1 MAAREP
7 NLTPQRQWTP
17 HFQVASEPWVKGF
30 FSRLKEYLSERP
42 VKVPAN
48 TPSSLGEF
56 HFGAGFWENLRELFR
71 PLPAHLRH
79 AKPDGRLLV
88 AWESSARMFWRNLRD
103 LIVPPKLPPL
113 PVTSKPVPVKE
124 IWPRRATYRQSQA
137 ISLALHLLV
146 IALLT
151 VPLARQAETTEPI
164 PIKTVVPV
172 DISDY
177 KLTLPPGGEKPSG
190 GGGGGERNPVP
201 PTKGRLPRFDTKQL
215 AKPLAAPKNP
225 QPKMAIEPT
234 LIGPPDVLVASNNL
248 PNWGDPLQKLIT
260 GSGGPGTGG
269 GIGTGEGGGIGS
281 GTGGGLG
288 PGEGGGFGG
297 GVFRPGRGGVGYP
310 ACDYCPEPK
319 YSEEARKAKYQGT
332 VLLEVIVTPDGRATN
347 IRVIK
352 GVGLGLDEK
361 AIEAVRTWIFKPAI
375 GPNGKPVAVRVPIE
389 VTFRLF

>member
-7 NLTPQRQWTP
+7 NLTAQKDWTP
-17 HFQVASEPWVKGF
+17 RFQVPSEPWVKGF
-30 FSRLKEYLSERP
+30 FSRLKDYLSERP

-48 TPSSLGEF
+48 TPGSLGEF
-56 HFGAGFWENLRELFR
+56 HFGAGFAENLRELFR
-71 PLPAHLRH
+71 PVPAHLRH
-79 AKPDGRLLV
+79 AQPEGRLLV
-88 AWESSARMFWRNLRD
+88 AWESSVQRFWRNLRD
-103 LIVPPKLPPL
+103 LIAPPKLPPL
-113 PVTSKPVPVKE
+113 PATSKPVPVKE
-124 IWPRRATYRQSQA
+124 IWPRRSTYRQSQV

-151 VPLARQAETTEPI
+151 VPLARHAETTEPT
-164 PIKTVVPV
+164 PIKTVVAV

-201 PTKGRLPRFDTKQL
+201 PTKGRLPRFDVKQL

-234 LIGPPDVLVASNNL
+234 LIGPPEVLVASNNL

-260 GSGGPGTGG
+260 GSGGPGSGG

-281 GTGGGLG
+281 GEGGGLG

-297 GVFRPGRGGVGYP
+297 GVYRPGRGGVGYP
-310 ACDYCPEPK
+310 ACDYCPDPK

-332 VLLEVIVTPDGRATN
+332 VLLEVIVTPEGRATN

-389 VTFRLF
+389 VTFRLL